1 MEIQDQ
7 AMKALDLL
15 ESSEV
20 MKEFDDSLWIKID
33 RDLWEEFIGYANN
46 RDLLKADPNQ
56 EEE

>member
-20 MKEFDDSLWIKID
+20 MKEFDDSLWIKVD
-33 RDLWEEFIGYANN
+33 RDLWEEFIGE
-46 RDLLKADPNQ
+46 Q
-56 EEE
+56 E